1 VQAQELA
8 ADASLALAVPFAFGL
23 LNVEN
28 CSFFRALPHLG
39 HSTRSALE
47 RTSRS
52 YVVSQSWQA
61 YS

>member
-8 ADASLALAVPFAFGL
+8 ADASAELEAPFGFGL

-28 CSFFRALPHLG
+28 CKLFRALPHFG

-47 RTSRS
+47 RTRRS
-52 YVVSQSWQA
+52 
-61 YS
+61 

>member
-1 VQAQELA
+1 VHAQELA
-8 ADASLALAVPFAFGL
+8 ALDELEDAELPGTEPLGL

-28 CSFFRALPHLG
+28 CSSLRPLPHLG

-52 YVVSQSWQA
+52 
-61 YS
+61 